1 MKNLKALN
9 IVIAF
14 LFIIATLSC
23 DKDDKDLIIE
33 NDLIGKWQRSD
44 FSDDFEVTL
53 VFLPDN
59 IGYKT
64 QSNWNPDGTG
74 ISSAV
79 TIEWRTKGDLLT
91 LIFVDGE
98 IIKTNFFINS
108 NGQLFLKDYSDLY
121 FNRLE

>member
-1 MKNLKALN
+1 MKNLKALT
-9 IVIAF
+9 VVMAF
-14 LFIIATLSC
+14 LCFMAMLSC
-23 DKDDKDLIIE
+23 DKDDKDLNLT

-44 FSDDFEVTL
+44 FSDAFEYTL

-74 ISSAV
+74 ISSAI
-79 TIEWRTKGDLLT
+79 TIKWRTNGDLLT
-91 LIFVDGE
+91 LTFVDGATIE
-98 IIKTNFFINS
+98 TNFSINAD
-108 NGQLFLKDYSDLY
+108 GQLFLEDYSDLY

>member
-1 MKNLKALN
+1 MKNLKALT
-9 IVIAF
+9 VVMAF
-14 LFIIATLSC
+14 LFIIAMLSC
-23 DKDDKDLIIE
+23 DKDDNDLNLT

-44 FSDDFEVTL
+44 FSDAFEFTI

-64 QSNWNPDGTG
+64 QSNWHPDGTG

-79 TIEWRTKGDLLT
+79 TIKWRTNGDLLT
-91 LIFVDGE
+91 LIFVDGDTVT
-98 IIKTNFFINS
+98 TNFSINA